1 MSANGLH
8 YAFWKLTLK
17 APGALRPDRHP
28 VVSQMVL
35 GTSPRR
41 GSDLRRGRVR
51 SAALAA
57 AAVLL
62 IVPAA
67 AACGDD
73 SGGGDDKAPP
83 KPSVEKSEKAPS
95 EKTPEESPSS
105 SAPSDGE
112 KPADPAAAEKQVR
125 TNFEKFFDP
134 ATSLRDKEAVL
145 ENGPKMRAVLQGF
158 SGDERGK
165 QVGAKVGKVEFTS
178 ATEADVTYALTLKG
192 ATALPTASGTAVNQD
207 DTWKVSVKTLC
218 ALVKLS
224 GNASP
229 GPGC

>member
-1 MSANGLH
+1 
-8 YAFWKLTLK
+8 
-17 APGALRPDRHP
+17 
-28 VVSQMVL
+28 MVL

-41 GSDLRRGRVR
+41 GSDPRRGRVR

-62 IVPAA
+62 IAPAA
-67 AACGDD
+67 VACGDD
-73 SGGGDDKAPP
+73 SGGDEGSPP
-83 KPSVEKSEKAPS
+83 PQPSVS
-95 EKTPEESPSS
+95 ESP
-105 SAPSDGE
+105 DGDG
-112 KPADPAAAEKQVR
+112 PADPAAAEKEVR
-125 TNFEKFFDP
+125 RNWEKFFDP
-134 ATSLRDKEAVL
+134 AVSLKDKEAVL
-145 ENGPKMRAVLQGF
+145 EDGAKLRQVLQGF
-158 SGDERGK
+158 SGDERGR
-165 QVGAKVGKVEFTS
+165 QVRARVAEVEFTS

-192 ATALPTASGTAVNQD
+192 ATALPDASGTAVNQD

>member
-1 MSANGLH
+1 
-8 YAFWKLTLK
+8 
-17 APGALRPDRHP
+17 
-28 VVSQMVL
+28 MVL

>member
-1 MSANGLH
+1 M
-8 YAFWKLTLK
+8 
-17 APGALRPDRHP
+17 
-28 VVSQMVL
+28 
-35 GTSPRR
+35 
-41 GSDLRRGRVR
+41 R
-51 SAALAA
+51 SAALSA

-62 IVPAA
+62 IAPAA
-67 AACGDD
+67 VACGDD
-73 SGGGDDKAPP
+73 SGGDDSAPP
-83 KPSVEKSEKAPS
+83 KPSVETADEKPADGASETADSEAPGGS
-95 EKTPEESPSS
+95 E
-105 SAPSDGE
+105 
-112 KPADPAAAEKQVR
+112 PADPAAAENEVR
-125 TNFEKFFDP
+125 KNFEKFFDP
-134 ATSLRDKEAVL
+134 DTSLRDKEAVL
-145 ENGPKMRAVLQGF
+145 ENGPKMREVLQSF

-192 ATALPTASGTAVNQD
+192 ATALPTASGTSVNQN

>member
-1 MSANGLH
+1 
-8 YAFWKLTLK
+8 
-17 APGALRPDRHP
+17 
-28 VVSQMVL
+28 MVL

-41 GSDLRRGRVR
+41 GSDPRRGRPR

-62 IVPAA
+62 IAPAA

-73 SGGGDDKAPP
+73 SGGGDDNAPP
-83 KPSVEKSEKAPS
+83 KPSVEKTDKSP
-95 EKTPEESPSS
+95 PESPSS
-105 SAPSDGE
+105 SAAPDGNE
-112 KPADPAAAEKQVR
+112 PADPAAAEKEIRMTFV
-125 TNFEKFFDP
+125 KFFDP

-145 ENGPKMRAVLQGF
+145 ENGPKMRQVLQGF

-178 ATEADVTYALTLKG
+178 ATEAEVTYALTLKG
-192 ATALPTASGTAVNQD
+192 ATALPTASGTSVNQN

>member
-1 MSANGLH
+1 MSADGLH
-8 YAFWKLTLK
+8 YAFWKPTLK
-17 APGALRPDRHP
+17 APGALGPDRHP

-35 GTSPRR
+35 GTGPRR

-62 IVPAA
+62 ITPVA

-73 SGGGDDKAPP
+73 SGGDNSAPP
-83 KPSVEKSEKAPS
+83 KPSVEKTDKQPTDSASGSGSPGGSE
-95 EKTPEESPSS
+95 
-105 SAPSDGE
+105 
-112 KPADPAAAEKQVR
+112 PADPAAAEDEVR
-125 TNFEKFFDP
+125 KNFEKFFDP

-145 ENGPKMRAVLQGF
+145 ENGPKMREVLQGF

-165 QVGAKVGKVEFTS
+165 QVGAKVDKVEFTS

-192 ATALPTASGTAVNQD
+192 QTALPAASGTAVNQD

-224 GNASP
+224 DNASP

>member
-1 MSANGLH
+1 
-8 YAFWKLTLK
+8 
-17 APGALRPDRHP
+17 
-28 VVSQMVL
+28 MVL
-35 GTSPRR
+35 GISPRR
-41 GSDLRRGRVR
+41 GTHRRRGKAR

-62 IVPAA
+62 IGPAA

-73 SGGGDDKAPP
+73 SGGGDGPTPP
-83 KPSVEKSEKAPS
+83 EPPVEKSS
-95 EKTPEESPSS
+95 EPADRSG
-105 SAPSDGE
+105 SASA
-112 KPADPAAAEKQVR
+112 PADPAAAEKEV
-125 TNFEKFFDP
+125 TENWEKFFDP
-134 ATSLRDKEAVL
+134 KTSLKEKETVL
-145 ENGPKMRAVLQGF
+145 ENGPEMRDVLESF

-165 QVGAKVGKVEFTS
+165 QVAADVTEVAFGS

-192 ATALPTASGTAVNQD
+192 ATALPDASGTAVNQD

-224 GNASP
+224 GNESP

>member
-1 MSANGLH
+1 
-8 YAFWKLTLK
+8 
-17 APGALRPDRHP
+17 
-28 VVSQMVL
+28 MVL
-35 GTSPRR
+35 GSSPRR
-41 GSDLRRGRVR
+41 GAIRGRGRAR

-73 SGGGDDKAPP
+73 SGGGDGSKPP
-83 KPSVEKSEKAPS
+83 EPSM
-95 EKTPEESPSS
+95 EKTTESSKEPQ
-105 SAPSDGE
+105 DGATA
-112 KPADPAAAEKQVR
+112 PADPAAAKKEVEE
-125 TNFEKFFDP
+125 NWEKFFDP
-134 ATSLRDKEAVL
+134 EVSLKEKETVL
-145 ENGPKMRAVLQGF
+145 ENGAKMRAVLKSF

-165 QVGAKVGKVEFTS
+165 QVAAEVGEVEFTS
-178 ATEADVTYALTLKG
+178 ATEAAVTYALTLKG
-192 ATALPTASGTAVNQD
+192 ATALPDASGTAVDQD

>member
-1 MSANGLH
+1 
-8 YAFWKLTLK
+8 
-17 APGALRPDRHP
+17 
-28 VVSQMVL
+28 MVL
-35 GTSPRR
+35 GSSPRR
-41 GSDLRRGRVR
+41 GTTHGRGRVR
-51 SAALAA
+51 SAVLAA

-62 IVPAA
+62 IAPAA

-73 SGGGDDKAPP
+73 SGGGDGAKPP
-83 KPSVEKSEKAPS
+83 EPSM
-95 EKTPEESPSS
+95 EKTTEP
-105 SAPSDGE
+105 AKDDATA
-112 KPADPAAAEKQVR
+112 PADAAAAQKEVR
-125 TNFEKFFDP
+125 ANWEKFFDP
-134 ATSLRDKEAVL
+134 DVSLKDKEAVL
-145 ENGPKMRAVLQGF
+145 ENGSRMREVLESF

-165 QVGAKVGKVEFTS
+165 QVAAKVSKVEFTS

-192 ATALPTASGTAVNQD
+192 ATALPDASGTSVNQD

>member
-35 GTSPRR
+35 WTSPRR
-41 GSDLRRGRVR
+41 RSDLRRGRTRGAV
-51 SAALAA
+51 LAA

-73 SGGGDDKAPP
+73 SGGGDDNAPP
-83 KPSVEKSEKAPS
+83 KPSVEKTD
-95 EKTPEESPSS
+95 KTPAASPSS
-105 SAPSDGE
+105 SAAPDGNE
-112 KPADPAAAEKQVR
+112 PADPKAAEKQVR